1 MKMSNEN
8 AGSTKDTKQVKRGYE
23 LDSRVIAVIQEEYAD
38 FAKYLPTPQDRAMFS
53 RKVKEYWEKITA
65 RLKEMEI

>member
-1 MKMSNEN
+1 MANNSND
-8 AGSTKDTKQVKRGYE
+8 KPVKKGCE

-38 FAKYLPTPQDRAMFS
+38 FAKYLPTPQDRAMYT
-53 RKVKEYWEKITA
+53 RKVKEYWDKINA